1 VLSGIKM
8 IFDNETN
15 SMKDRQMKFLNTC
28 GPGFRYIYEDITM
41 MFHFTPGFSC
51 DSNYIHIQ
59 CQGSD
64 AGIHH
69 ILRVARCTYSDK
81 HIALV
86 AIADNLLGKNKRRID
101 VI

>member
-1 VLSGIKM
+1 
-8 IFDNETN
+8 
-15 SMKDRQMKFLNTC
+15 MKDRQMEFLNPG
-28 GPGFRYIYEDITM
+28 GPRFRHVYEDIAM
-41 MFHFTPGFSC
+41 MFHFPPGFSC
-51 DSNYIHIQ
+51 DSDDIHIQ

-86 AIADNLLGKNKRRID
+86 PIADNLLGKNKRRID